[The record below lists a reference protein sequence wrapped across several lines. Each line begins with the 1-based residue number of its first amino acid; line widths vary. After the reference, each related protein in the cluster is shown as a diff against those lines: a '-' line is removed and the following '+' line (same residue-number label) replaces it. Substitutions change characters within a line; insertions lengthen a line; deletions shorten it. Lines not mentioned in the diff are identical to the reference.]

1 VCFVS
6 TKHIGKDEPFLLQFR
21 HRRTSPVYQ
30 KAKLNVIFLESA
42 VILANNWL

>member
-6 TKHIGKDEPFLLQFR
+6 TKHIGKDEPFLLRFR

-30 KAKLNVIFLESA
+30 RAKLTVIFLESA
-42 VILANNWL
+42 DVVEVNE